1 MRSRSDDEL
10 YSLQNR
16 YLGPP
21 GRTFIF
27 QARYAAYGIWAG
39 CFFVLLVVKQQLGL
53 FSGFLGYVVV
63 AVFATLATQMVMKV
77 ITPERPAG
85 QVLRMFG
92 AELSAPRPLTRVR
105 TVGSPDPRHVQVAV
119 ARPIPEDDR

>member
-27 QARYAAYGIWAG
+27 QARYAAYGIWAA
-39 CFFVLLVVKQQLGL
+39 CFFVLLVIKQQLGL
-53 FSGFLGYVVV
+53 FSGFMGYVVV
-63 AVFATLATQMVMKV
+63 ALFATLATQAVMRV

-92 AELSAPRPLTRVR
+92 AELSTPRPLTRVR

>member
-21 GRTFIF
+21 GRTFVV
-27 QARYAAYGIWAG
+27 QARYAAYGIWAA
-39 CFFVLLVVKQQLGL
+39 CFFVLLVIRAQLGL
-53 FSGFLGYVVV
+53 FDGFMGYGIV
-63 AVFATLATQMVMKV
+63 AVFAALATRAIMRVV
-77 ITPERPAG
+77 TSERPAG

-92 AELSAPRPLTRVR
+92 AELSTPRPLKALR
-105 TVGSPDPRHVQVAV
+105 TVGSPDPRHVQIAV
-119 ARPIPEDDR
+119 ARPLPEDRR